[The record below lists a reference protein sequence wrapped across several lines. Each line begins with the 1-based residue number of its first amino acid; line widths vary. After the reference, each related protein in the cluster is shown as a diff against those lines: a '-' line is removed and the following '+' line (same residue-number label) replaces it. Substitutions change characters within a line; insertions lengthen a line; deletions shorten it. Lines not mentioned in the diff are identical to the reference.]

1 MDIKRT
7 YPSAPLV
14 GAGCVIHRGGKVLLV
29 RRKNPPHAD
38 NWSIPG
44 GLVELGERVEDAAAR
59 EALEET
65 GLSVKVER
73 LLDVGSDISV
83 RSGSRPEYHYIL
95 VDYVARPLRGR
106 VVLNAES
113 SDYGWF
119 SERDIPRL
127 TMSDGTR
134 AALAKYFLQRPR

>member
-1 MDIKRT
+1 MAVKRT

-14 GAGCVIHRGGKVLLV
+14 GAGCVIHKGGRVLLV
-29 RRKNPPHAD
+29 KRKNPPHAD
-38 NWSIPG
+38 KWSIPG
-44 GLVELGERVEDAAAR
+44 GLVELGERVEVAAAR

-73 LLDVGSDISV
+73 LLDVGSDISTH
-83 RSGSRPEYHYIL
+83 RGLRPEYHYIL
-95 VDYVARPLRGR
+95 VDYVARPLQGR

-119 SERDIPRL
+119 RQRDIPRL
-127 TMSDGTR
+127 MMSEGTR
-134 AALAKYFLQRPR
+134 AALAKYFRQRPR